1 MRLSQFWTAVT
12 GEFGPALGRTLVHDL
27 VLGDLG
33 DLTAE
38 QALAKGLDI
47 RDTWLALCRATDVPE
62 GRRHGVGQREPKARG

>member
-12 GEFGPALGRTLVHDL
+12 DEFGPALGRALVRDL

-38 QALAKGLDI
+38 QALAKGVDI
-47 RDTWLALCRATDVPE
+47 RGTWLALCRATDVPE
-62 GRRHGVGQREPKARG
+62 GRRHGVGQREPKTRS

>member
-12 GEFGPALGRTLVHDL
+12 AEFGPAHGRTLVHDL

-38 QALAKGLDI
+38 QALAKGVDI
-47 RDTWLALCRATDVPE
+47 RDTWLALCRTADVP
-62 GRRHGVGQREPKARG
+62 RDRWHGVGQPAPKV

>member
-12 GEFGPALGRTLVHDL
+12 EEFGPALGRTLVHDL

-38 QALAKGLDI
+38 QALAKGLGI